1 MNHEY
6 YIKRTLELASL
17 GLGQTSPNPLV
28 GCVIVKNGQIIGEGL
43 HEKYGQ
49 SHAEINALK
58 NCTESPEGATLYV
71 NLEPCCHT
79 DKQTPPCA
87 QRLVQE
93 KIKKVVICNLDPN
106 PKVNGQG
113 VTLLRGMGIEVE
125 HGILKD
131 AGEKLNE
138 VFFYNQRAQSPFIH
152 LKLASSL
159 DGKIALPSGESKWIT
174 GEAARNY
181 VHYLRSIHQGVIIGA
196 ETLRQDNPQL
206 NVRLDLFKGVQPW
219 RIIFTR
225 SGNLP
230 KDSKIFNDDH
240 AHKTLV
246 FSQSPLDLKLPTENI
261 FRIKDIAEAFMI
273 LKEKKL
279 MNLFLEGGA
288 TLASEFMKENRV
300 QRVSYF
306 INPSFLGSGKSA
318 LSDLNISRLMNRPK
332 LIDLESQWF
341 GEDLLISGRLQ

>member
-6 YIKRTLELASL
+6 YINRTFELASL
-17 GLGQTSPNPLV
+17 GLGHTFPNPLV
-28 GCVIVKNGQIIGEGL
+28 GCVIVKNGQIIGEGH

-49 SHAEINALK
+49 GHAEINALK
-58 NCTESPEGATLYV
+58 NCSESPEGATLYV

-87 QRLVQE
+87 QRLIQE

-113 VTLLRGMGIEVE
+113 VSLLREKGIEVE

-152 LKLASSL
+152 LKLASTL
-159 DGKIALPSGESKWIT
+159 DGRIALPSGESKWIT
-174 GEAARNY
+174 GEGARNY

-206 NVRLDLFKGVQPW
+206 NVRLDHFKAEQPW

-230 KDSKIFNDDH
+230 KDSKIFTDDQ
-240 AHKTLV
+240 AHKTIV
-246 FSQSPLDLKLPTENI
+246 FSESPLDLKLPSEHI
-261 FRIKDIAEAFMI
+261 LRIKDISEALMI

-288 TLASEFMKENRV
+288 TLASEFMKENRI

-306 INPSFLGSGKSA
+306 INPSFLGSGKTA
-318 LSDLNISRLMNRPK
+318 LSGLNISQLKSRPK
-332 LIDLESQWF
+332 LINLESQWY
-341 GEDLLISGRLQ
+341 GEDLLITGRLQ